1 MGSIQLMSRGR
12 RHTTH
17 TPTHTNLTVSVSST
31 ILHQIAAPVIWPTC
45 LTKTIKTTVR
55 QGSACVM
62 VTLWYVRHPC
72 HTLYSHVWV
81 LVTNC
86 WSQTWRLPTL
96 SASFFCTDSLFSPSR
111 WSVLI
116 ISLSKWTAN
125 FPLLS
130 PSSHPPS
137 KSSWQP
143 PFLSISPPF
152 LLFILYCIPLAKSKV
167 YSVIFQRETNMQTP
181 CPFFLAGGIHK

>member
-1 MGSIQLMSRGR
+1 MGCIQLMSRGR
-12 RHTTH
+12 RRTTTH
-17 TPTHTNLTVSVSST
+17 PPTHTNLSVISYST
-31 ILHQIAAPVIWPTC
+31 SNYSTSDLTHFSDQNYWNDSEAGQHLCNGGIL
-45 LTKTIKTTVR
+45 
-55 QGSACVM
+55 
-62 VTLWYVRHPC
+62 
-72 HTLYSHVWV
+72 WV

-86 WSQTWRLPTL
+86 WSQTWRLRTL
-96 SASFFCTDSLFSPSR
+96 PASFFCTDSLSSSSR

-125 FPLLS
+125 FPLL
-130 PSSHPPS
+130 HPPS

-143 PFLSISPPF
+143 PFLFISPPF